1 MSTYAVSRPANSP
14 RVVSKLLY
22 SSKMPAFTLYGSRGS
37 TNTDRVLLT
46 LAEGGFTD
54 YELVLLNLQKGEQ
67 KVGDPFFLEDDAASR
82 RVSKPYIA
90 AGLKISSCSSNIRS
104 PVLQSSILAEAK

>member
-1 MSTYAVSRPANSP
+1 MSRLTNNPGLA
-14 RVVSKLLY
+14 SKLLY

-37 TNTDRVLLT
+37 TNTDRVRLT

-67 KVGDPFFLEDDAASR
+67 KVGDPFLLEDDAASPG
-82 RVSKPYIA
+82 VANCILYQASKFLLTHQIFVPLPA
-90 AGLKISSCSSNIRS
+90 TFDSRGS
-104 PVLQSSILAEAK
+104 

>member
-1 MSTYAVSRPANSP
+1 MSRLTNSP
-14 RVVSKLLY
+14 GFASKLLH

-37 TNTDRVLLT
+37 TNTDRVRLT

-67 KVGDPFFLEDDAASR
+67 KVGDSSPFLLVDDAASPYM
-82 RVSKPYIA
+82 SKLCIISS
-90 AGLKISSCSSNIRS
+90 LKISSQTSNICSRACNFRFSCSS
-104 PVLQSSILAEAK
+104 

>member
-1 MSTYAVSRPANSP
+1 MSRLTNSP
-14 RVVSKLLY
+14 GFASKLLH

-37 TNTDRVLLT
+37 TNTDRVRLT

-67 KVGDPFFLEDDAASR
+67 KVGDLFLLEDGAASPC
-82 RVSKPYIA
+82 VSKC
-90 AGLKISSCSSNIRS
+90 ISYRASKFLLTHQIFV
-104 PVLQSSILAEAK
+104 PMLATFDFRGS